1 MTEETK
7 KSDVDR
13 AKDVEN
19 DAGIEELILIDHQ
32 LTQKE
37 HKTIIQALKAF
48 LNSALMPMTN
58 KPTKIAI
65 NALKKQKEIARS
77 LLTSM
82 YAFSNEIV
90 VSNQEFSILKR
101 ALNIFIR
108 LPKPLWQ
115 DADEI
120 KAMKDYQD
128 TAAQLLG
135 SLKLESNDF

>member
-90 VSNQEFSILKR
+90 VSNQEISI
-101 ALNIFIR
+101 
-108 LPKPLWQ
+108 
-115 DADEI
+115 
-120 KAMKDYQD
+120 
-128 TAAQLLG
+128 
-135 SLKLESNDF
+135 